1 MWRWVFLAI
10 LFLTCQQ
17 VHATESACCQRPS
30 FVTKCKSCDKRN
42 WWHKG
47 WAVTLYSGPLTS
59 QNSTKFIQSG
69 KFGDSGIIALA
80 GSKELTTFFKGNL
93 GLEFE
98 AQAVQHFGDQD
109 HFEINPAVI
118 VLRWKC
124 FPWYKTLP
132 TTLAIGDGVSVATQ
146 TPKLEKKERGKDV
159 SKVLNY
165 VMAEATF
172 SLPSHPNWAFVLRY
186 HHRSGVF
193 GLYHGVHDAST
204 VLAAGVK
211 YWFD

>member
-1 MWRWVFLAI
+1 MGRWYFLAV
-10 LFLTCQQ
+10 LML
-17 VHATESACCQRPS
+17 VPS
-30 FVTKCKSCDKRN
+30 LVLANPEMCVKQKPVVSVCKDPCKQN
-42 WWHKG
+42 WWDKG

-59 QNSTKFIQSG
+59 QNSSQFIQSG

-109 HFEINPAVI
+109 HFEINPAI
-118 VLRWKC
+118 LVLRWKC
-124 FPWYKTLP
+124 FPWHKTLP
-132 TTLAIGDGVSVATQ
+132 TTFAIGDGISIATR
-146 TPKLEKKERGKDV
+146 TPKLEKKERGDDT
-159 SKVLNY
+159 SKALNY

-172 SLPSHPNWAFVLRY
+172 SLPSCPNWAFVLRY

-193 GLYHGVHDAST
+193 GLYNGVHDAST
-204 VLAAGVK
+204 VLAAGFK
-211 YWFD
+211 YWFR